1 MSRRRGSFENRDEV
15 LERFGH
21 KGTPAALDDQLQS
34 ADTKRK
40 KPRRE
45 CRSFKLNQSL
55 FEQSQAPRCGSGAL
69 ISDGAADQI
78 LAPLG

>member
-1 MSRRRGSFENRDEV
+1 MSRRRGSFENRAEV

-55 FEQSQAPRCGSGAL
+55 FEQSQG
-69 ISDGAADQI
+69 
-78 LAPLG
+78 